1 MPPRRRL
8 SAPAAVLL
16 AAVLPSAGCAPG
28 GKGPGDSAATPDG
41 RLPADVRASLDPVRM
56 KAVVDAL
63 CVDDLG
69 GRLAGSP
76 GHAVAEDLVLSWMEE
91 AGLAP
96 AGTGG
101 GFRYPY
107 AAEPV
112 SGFYMVDAGGA
123 VLPHDTD
130 AGVNLMGIVEGSD
143 PERAHETL
151 VVMAHWDHLGVTRDG
166 AVYNGAFDNAG
177 GTALA
182 LEVARLFV
190 EHGAPAR
197 SILFMFTDGE
207 EAGLDSPKA
216 WLDEPTIDP
225 DDVLLALSA
234 DPLGRALLPD
244 YGPIVLS
251 GTEHAPALL
260 ERIRG
265 LEDRSDRPIVHVNR
279 DLIPVF
285 SSDQDPFLDPDVGRP
300 GIWMVTPGM
309 SFYHT
314 PEDDAETIDYRVL
327 LDSAEFLAELLW
339 DLGNAEET
347 WAYVGPQPLD
357 AQAGRDVRRLLEGVA
372 ASGELV
378 GAEYAMVDEYL
389 GVLDE
394 GIAAGDLER
403 VEGWEGY
410 RLGMIFNVLFALS
423 GAHPGPVPPPFPE

>member
-1 MPPRRRL
+1 MPTPRRLLAPLLVL
-8 SAPAAVLL
+8 SACA
-16 AAVLPSAGCAPG
+16 APG
-28 GKGPGDSAATPDG
+28 KAPVDSAAAPDG
-41 RLPADVRASLDPVRM
+41 RLAPEVRASLDPARM

-63 CVDDLG
+63 CEDDLG

-76 GHAVAEDLVLSWMEE
+76 GHLVAEDLVLSWMEE
-91 AGLAP
+91 SGLAP
-96 AGTGG
+96 AGIDGT
-101 GFRYPY
+101 FRYPY

-112 SGFYMVDAGGA
+112 NGFYMVDAEGT

-130 AGVNLMGIVEGSD
+130 SGVNLMGIIEGSD

-151 VVMAHWDHLGVTRDG
+151 VVMAHWDHLGVNEDG
-166 AVYNGAFDNAG
+166 EVYNGAFDNAG

-182 LEVARLFV
+182 LEVARLFA

-216 WLDEPTIDP
+216 WLEEPTLDP
-225 DDVLLALSA
+225 DDVLFAVSA
-234 DPLGRALLPD
+234 DPLGRGLLPD
-244 YGPIVLS
+244 YAPIVLS
-251 GTEHAPALL
+251 GTERSPALL

-285 SSDQDPFLDPDVGRP
+285 ASDQDPFLDPAVGRP
-300 GIWMVTPGM
+300 AAWMVTPGM

-314 PEDDAETIDYRVL
+314 PGDDAETIDYRVL

-339 DLGNAEET
+339 DLGNATET
-347 WAYVGPQPLD
+347 WDYAGPQPLD

-378 GAEYAMVDEYL
+378 GPEYDMVEAYM
-389 GVLDE
+389 GVIDE
-394 GIAAGDLER
+394 GIAAGDLEEI
-403 VEGWEGY
+403 EGWEGY
-410 RLGMIFNVLFALS
+410 KLAIIYNVLFELS
-423 GAHPGPVPPPFPE
+423 AAHPGPIPPPFPE

>member
-1 MPPRRRL
+1 VP
-8 SAPAAVLL
+8 V
-16 AAVLPSAGCAPG
+16 
-28 GKGPGDSAATPDG
+28 DSASTPDG

-56 KAVVDAL
+56 KSVVDAL
-63 CVDDLG
+63 CEDDLG

-101 GFRYPY
+101 AFRYPY

-112 SGFYMVDAGGA
+112 GGFYMVDAEGN

-151 VVMAHWDHLGVTRDG
+151 VVMAHWDHLGVTEDG

-182 LEVARLFV
+182 LEVARLFI

-225 DDVLLALSA
+225 DDVLFALSA
-234 DPLGRALLPD
+234 DPLGRGLLPD
-244 YGPIVLS
+244 YAPIVLS
-251 GTEHAPALL
+251 GTEHSPALL

-285 SSDQDPFLDPDVGRP
+285 SSDQDPFLDPAVGRP

-314 PEDDAETIDYRVL
+314 PQDDAETIDYRVL
-327 LDSAEFLAELLW
+327 VDSAEFLAELLW
-339 DLGNAEET
+339 ELGNADET
-347 WAYVGPQPLD
+347 WAYEGAQPLD

-372 ASGELV
+372 GSDELV
-378 GAEYAMVDEYL
+378 GAEYAMVEEYT
-389 GVLDE
+389 GVIDE
-394 GIAAGDLER
+394 GIAAGDLTSI
-403 VEGWEGY
+403 EGWEGY
-410 RLGMIFNVLFALS
+410 KLAIIYNVLFGLS
-423 GAHPGPVPPPFPE
+423 AEHPGPVPPPFPE